1 MLQDQFQKWLD
12 ALTSRPDIIQSFN
25 QGNESM
31 SVATGKNN
39 SNGVMGSTSQSSFFN
54 GGQLNSPSVSESK
67 PERKPTSAS
76 MNERS
81 SYKDVKYSASGL
93 ASSLSSMSTDPTRN
107 SFSSSRA
114 SVDSK
119 SQDETVNEDIA
130 AFYEARDAMLKK
142 RNMNT

>member
-31 SVATGKNN
+31 SVAAGKNN
-39 SNGVMGSTSQSSFFN
+39 SGVMGSSSQSSFFN
-54 GGQLNSPSVSESK
+54 GNQQNSPYASESK
-67 PERKPTSAS
+67 PERKPSSSS
-76 MNERS
+76 MNERA

-107 SFSSSRA
+107 SLSSSRV

-119 SQDETVNEDIA
+119 SQDDTVNEDIT
-130 AFYEARDAMLKK
+130 AFYEARDALLKK